1 MPEAPPPLALLV
13 LGWLEVFVPVGG
25 GAEWAAAWN
34 GFISGCS
41 ASMAAL
47 VAAGAIRNILALRS
61 GERLRRQYIKTHDER
76 TQQIF
81 CRAGLTSYWFEVMGR
96 LLAAVIAGYFSMA
109 VSLACLGCLVYVC
122 LTRLVLKLHY
132 CRAL

>member
-1 MPEAPPPLALLV
+1 
-13 LGWLEVFVPVGG
+13 
-25 GAEWAAAWN
+25 
-34 GFISGCS
+34 
-41 ASMAAL
+41 MAAL